1 MRPELIADR
10 DEVLA
15 PIDDDTVNIIDAL
28 PEAHYR
34 GEISIYARPGH
45 IPGASNIPVFSLVDD
60 TGRYR
65 PNDELAKIF
74 DGDRDNRAITYC
86 GGGIAA
92 SSNAFIMTRLGFSD
106 VAVYTASLQEWAADP
121 ANPLETAADLD
132 TAGKEIRYLLP
143 GGIGNRPTSKK
154 IHVRLITSL
163 PGVERGLDDIR
174 VTVVNH

>member
-1 MRPELIADR
+1 MNQS
-10 DEVLA
+10 
-15 PIDDDTVNIIDAL
+15 TNKS
-28 PEAHYR
+28 
-34 GEISIYARPGH
+34 EISQLAIYLFAGSR
-45 IPGASNIPVFSLVDD
+45 ALVDD

-92 SSNAFIMTRLGFSD
+92 SSNAFIMTRLGFTD

-132 TAGKEIRYLLP
+132 TAGK
-143 GGIGNRPTSKK
+143 
-154 IHVRLITSL
+154 
-163 PGVERGLDDIR
+163 
-174 VTVVNH
+174 